1 MIIKSAHAE
10 IRFRTERSDN
20 RSVKSLFVSVRHRG
34 QFG

>member
-1 MIIKSAHAE
+1 MIIKSVHAE
-10 IRFRTERSDN
+10 IRFRTERSDT